1 MTTQPFKRFESV
13 SGRFLFSVHYA
24 SGEKG
29 KHVRADGKGGKLA
42 RGFYYCLSL
51 AKECPRLIGPFFTVT
66 RAAHAARLALSVI
79 PESQAE
85 SYAMPAPAPFVRA
98 VYSLKAGGMGATLS
112 NGQKVRLNA
121 KALNHKAPAL
131 GSYLSPSE
139 YESL

>member
-42 RGFYYCLSL
+42 RGFYYCRDLK
-51 AKECPRLIGPFFTVT
+51 KESPVLIGPFYTMT
-66 RAAHAARLALSVI
+66 RAAHAARLALSD
-79 PESQAE
+79 SQAE
-85 SYAMPAPAPFVRA
+85 SPAMPAPAPFVRA

-121 KALNHKAPAL
+121 QALQGRAPAL
-131 GSYLSPSE
+131 GEYLAPHE

>member
-1 MTTQPFKRFESV
+1 MTTQPYKRFESV
-13 SGRFLFSVHYA
+13 SGRFLFAVIYA

-42 RGFYYCLSL
+42 RGFYYCLNL
-51 AKECPRLIGPFFTVT
+51 KKENPVLIGAFFTAT
-66 RAAHAARLALSVI
+66 RAAHAARLALSAI

-85 SYAMPAPAPFVRA
+85 SYHMPAPAPFVRA
-98 VYSLKAGGMGATLS
+98 VYNLKAGGMGATLS

-121 KALNHKAPAL
+121 PALGHALPPL
-131 GSYLSPSE
+131 GSYLSPHE

>member
-1 MTTQPFKRFESV
+1 MTTQPFKRFESL

-42 RGFYYCLSL
+42 KGFYYCLCL
-51 AKECPRLIGPFFTVT
+51 TDENPRLIGAFPTVT
-66 RAAHAARLALSVI
+66 SAANAARLALHPI
-79 PESQAE
+79 PASIT
-85 SYAMPAPAPFVRA
+85 PAPFVRA

-112 NGQKVRLNA
+112 NGQKVRLTPA
-121 KALNHKAPAL
+121 WQGRVPAL
-131 GSYLSPSE
+131 GQSLAPNE